1 MPRTHFYRFSIMKN
15 LIPFLLLL
23 FITPFAQTG
32 DSTAVAGKTAA
43 WITLEGDVDPGMNDY
58 ARRAI
63 AEAVQQKPDYIIFEI
78 NTFGGRLDA
87 AFDIVDT
94 IMGVKGPKTVTLV
107 RNKAI
112 SAGALISLASK
123 ELYMLHGTTIG
134 DCAPIVQNSDG
145 TPQIVGEKIQS
156 PLRAKFRNLAQKNHY
171 PELLSAAMV
180 TPELEVLELKH
191 KDSVLVIDGKK
202 YAKWT
207 EADKA
212 FWGSPKIL
220 VPEGELLTMTDE
232 EALAFKFSK
241 ATLES
246 PQALEKILG
255 ITRTIKVEIS
265 TGEKIARFIGTISG
279 ILLIVGF
286 GALYLEFK
294 TPGMGMFGVIGIAAI
309 ALVFFGQ
316 FAGQL
321 DNYFPAILLVI
332 GALLFIVEI
341 LILPGTFLFGIGGI
355 GFMIAALALIFKD
368 SSLPSFVPVLF
379 SDTAP
384 WIRGLFY
391 IMSCAVTALLL
402 PIVFSRYI
410 VQLLPEGW
418 TPMLSTDLAEAKS
431 PTEEISSISIGM
443 EGVATTPLRPVGHA
457 RINGILLDVQT
468 HGDIIESGTPVRV
481 IAVSDGR
488 IWVSPTAEKT

>member
-1 MPRTHFYRFSIMKN
+1 MKN
-15 LIPFLLLL
+15 LFFLVLLLSSVL
-23 FITPFAQTG
+23 FA
-32 DSTAVAGKTAA
+32 TAEDTASSPSKSAA

-58 ARRAI
+58 TRRAI
-63 AEAVQQKPDYIIFEI
+63 AEALLQKPDYIIFEV

-94 IMGVKGPKTVTLV
+94 IMGIKDAQTITLV

-123 ELYMLHGTTIG
+123 SLYMLHGTTIG

-191 KDSVLVIDGKK
+191 GDSTLVIDGKK

-212 FWGSPKIL
+212 RWGSPKVL

-232 EALAFKFSK
+232 EAMKLNFSK

-246 PQALEKILG
+246 PEALEKILN
-255 ITRTIKVEIS
+255 ITQSTKIEIS
-265 TGEKIARFIGTISG
+265 AGEKIARFIGTISG
-279 ILLIVGF
+279 ILLIIGF
-286 GALYLEFK
+286 GALYMEFK
-294 TPGMGMFGVIGIAAI
+294 TPGFGIFGVVGILAI
-309 ALVFFGQ
+309 ATVFLGQ
-316 FAGQL
+316 FASQL
-321 DNYFPAILLVI
+321 DNYLPAILLVI

-341 LILPGTFLFGIGGI
+341 ILMPGTFIFGIAGI
-355 GFMIAALALIFKD
+355 GFMIAALTLIFKD
-368 SSLPSFVPVLF
+368 ATLPIFIPGLF
-379 SDTAP
+379 TDTAP

-391 IMSCAVTALLL
+391 ILSCAVTALLL
-402 PIVFSRYI
+402 PIFFSRYI
-410 VQLLPEGW
+410 IQYLPEGW
-418 TPMLSTDLAEAKS
+418 TPLLKTDLAEAKS
-431 PTEEISSISIGM
+431 PTEAISTITVGM
-443 EGVATTPLRPVGHA
+443 EGIATSPLRPVGHA
-457 RINGILLDVQT
+457 VFGELQLDVQT
-468 HGDIIESGTPVRV
+468 RGDIIESGTRV
-481 IAVSDGR
+481 KVSAVIDGR
-488 IWVSPTAEKT
+488 IWVVKV